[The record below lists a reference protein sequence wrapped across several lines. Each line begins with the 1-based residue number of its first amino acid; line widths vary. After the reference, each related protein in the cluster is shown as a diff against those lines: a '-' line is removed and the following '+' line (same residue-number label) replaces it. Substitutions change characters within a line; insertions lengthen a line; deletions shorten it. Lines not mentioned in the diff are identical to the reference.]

1 MSSDNAT
8 IGLLV
13 EENTRL
19 LEQGID
25 VVSGISESLYRNNT
39 NEYFSSGVGKHFRH
53 VLDFYDRLLSGGS
66 DGVDY
71 DKRQRDPRVESDRSY
86 AIEVAR
92 KIVKDL
98 ESLKPAADQRS
109 ITVRVE
115 TCAEDGVGF
124 DTMSSVERELAFLA
138 SHTVHHYAIIKL
150 LLALQDH
157 KTEPEFGV
165 APSTLRYEKSPAR

>member
-1 MSSDNAT
+1 MSSDSAT

-13 EENTRL
+13 EENARL
-19 LEQGID
+19 LAQGID
-25 VVSGISESLYRNNT
+25 VISGISESLYRNNT
-39 NEYFSSGVGKHFRH
+39 GEHFSSGVGKHFRH
-53 VLDFYDRLLSGGS
+53 VLDFYTRLFSGES

-71 DKRQRDPRVESDRSY
+71 DKRQRDPRMESDPLY

-92 KIVKDL
+92 KIVKEL
-98 ESLKPAADQRS
+98 ESLKPSADQRS

-115 TCAEDGVGF
+115 TCAEDGVGL
-124 DTMSSVERELAFLA
+124 DTMSSVERELAFLS

-150 LLALQDH
+150 LLALQGH

-165 APSTLRYEKSPAR
+165 APSTLRYEKSLAD